1 MTKPQPAPPQITLLL
16 QRWRG
21 GDDAAMEE
29 LIPLVYK
36 EIYAR
41 ARFYISK
48 ERRNHTISC
57 TELVSEVYLKLVG
70 ERDREWH
77 NRTHFFAVAAR
88 IMRHFLIRY
97 AEARET
103 QKRGGDRIVFT
114 MANLDELGSATTEY
128 LLPLNEA
135 LERLEAREVKKV
147 RILEMRFFMGMTI
160 QEIADVMEI
169 SAATV
174 KRELQFSKA
183 WLSRH
188 LRKP

>member
-1 MTKPQPAPPQITLLL
+1 MTTSQPAPQPITLLL

-36 EIYAR
+36 EIYKR

-57 TELVSEVYLKLVG
+57 TELVNEVYLKLVG
-70 ERDREWH
+70 ERDRIWH
-77 NRTHFFAVAAR
+77 NRIHFFAVAAR
-88 IMRHFLIRY
+88 IMRHYLIRY

-114 MANLDELGSATTEY
+114 MANLDELGSTTAEH

-135 LERLEAREVKKV
+135 LGRLEKRDVKKV
-147 RILEMRFFMGMTI
+147 RILEMRFFMGMKI

-169 SAATV
+169 SPATV
-174 KRELQFSKA
+174 KRELQFAKA